1 MQKNSNDKKIQLT
14 AQIRH
19 RAVEEEGVL
28 IHLDNGRV
36 IVVNEVGLFIVQKLD
51 KPITQE
57 ELTAAITGE
66 FDIST
71 DQAAKDLEKFLA
83 ELDTEQAIERSR

>member
-1 MQKNSNDKKIQLT
+1 MQKNGDDTKIQLA

-51 KPITQE
+51 TPVTQE
-57 ELTAAITGE
+57 ELTAAIAGE

-71 DQAAKDLEKFLA
+71 DQAAKDLKKFLA
-83 ELDTEQAIERSR
+83 ELDAEQAIERSR

>member
-1 MQKNSNDKKIQLT
+1 MQKNGKDTKIQLT

-36 IVVNEVGLFIVQKLD
+36 IVVNEVGLFIVQQLD
-51 KPITQE
+51 MPVTPK
-57 ELTAAITGE
+57 ELTAAIAGE

-83 ELDTEQAIERSR
+83 ELDAEQAIERSQ